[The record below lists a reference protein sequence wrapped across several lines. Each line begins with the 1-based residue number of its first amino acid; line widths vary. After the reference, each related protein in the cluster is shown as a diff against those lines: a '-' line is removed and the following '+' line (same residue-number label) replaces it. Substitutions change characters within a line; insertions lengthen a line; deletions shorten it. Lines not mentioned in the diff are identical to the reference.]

1 MQVYSTIAEAMI
13 RRWVDG
19 NFRTGSVK
27 IYMNGRSAKVV
38 DKNGD
43 SLYLVYDPEQR
54 EVNVY
59 DPEEIQHPAGRHRAD
74 LPGDRAGKR
83 ETRLD
88 HIVAG
93 IFPAFGSVQRELRRK
108 RRVSGPPGVQT
119 SEGQHYV
126 VQAVDIKK
134 KRQTE
139 GAAAFSQGL

>member
-1 MQVYSTIAEAMI
+1 MRVMLVEEEIVAGIWHISEELAKSNDPENNMKAVALVWCLEALGLDKPEENKRILSAGARNRTQDQNSQIHNNRRKEKMQVYSTIAEAMI

-59 DPEEIQHPAGRHRAD
+59 DPEEI
-74 LPGDRAGKR
+74 
-83 ETRLD
+83 
-88 HIVAG
+88 
-93 IFPAFGSVQRELRRK
+93 
-108 RRVSGPPGVQT
+108 
-119 SEGQHYV
+119 
-126 VQAVDIKK
+126 
-134 KRQTE
+134 
-139 GAAAFSQGL
+139 